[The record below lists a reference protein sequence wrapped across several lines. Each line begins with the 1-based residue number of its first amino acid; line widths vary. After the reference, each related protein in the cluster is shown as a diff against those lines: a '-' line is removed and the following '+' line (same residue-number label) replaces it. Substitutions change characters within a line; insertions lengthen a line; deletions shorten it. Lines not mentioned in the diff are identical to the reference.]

1 MTHYFTLAEANAA
14 LQIIKP
20 LMEKIQAIRQ
30 KILAQKPEVWQVVEK
45 AAGNGGSQAA
55 SLLAK
60 DFEQLDQCVHQI
72 QATGAVLKD
81 INLGLLDFSAWRV
94 DHEIYLCWKHGE
106 QNIEYWHEIE
116 AGFAGRQPIETF

>member
-1 MTHYFTLAEANAA
+1 MTHYFTLTEAKAA

-20 LMEKIQAIRQ
+20 LMEKIQTIRQ
-30 KILAQKPEVWQVVEK
+30 KILVQKPEVWPVVEK

-55 SLLAK
+55 SLLVM
-60 DFEQLDQCVHQI
+60 DFEQLDQSVHQI

-81 INLGLLDFSAWRV
+81 INLGLLDFSAWRA
-94 DHEIYLCWKHGE
+94 DHEVYLCWKYGE

>member
-1 MTHYFTLAEANAA
+1 MPHYFTLAEANAA

-20 LMEKIQAIRQ
+20 LMEKIQAIR
-30 KILAQKPEVWQVVEK
+30 KNILAQKPEAWSVVEK
-45 AAGNGGSQAA
+45 AAGNGGSKAA
-55 SLLAK
+55 SLLAM

-72 QATGAVLKD
+72 QTIGAVLKD
-81 INLGLLDFSAWRV
+81 INLGLLDFSAWRA
-94 DHEIYLCWKHGE
+94 DHEVYLCWKYGE

>member
-30 KILAQKPEVWQVVEK
+30 NILVQKPEAWPVVEK
-45 AAGNGGSQAA
+45 AAGNGGSKAA
-55 SLLAK
+55 SLLAM
-60 DFEQLDQCVHQI
+60 DFEQLDQYVHQI

-81 INLGLLDFSAWRV
+81 ISLGLLDFSAWRD
-94 DHEIYLCWKHGE
+94 DHEVCLCWKYGE
-106 QNIEYWHEIE
+106 HDIEYWHDIE